1 MKNKYFR
8 DIKLEEPII
17 INGSK
22 VIYENGVVKTIL
34 SEEIKKTGYMSV
46 EDAKQL
52 TIAAVTKIYQM
63 NGDIDN
69 SAKWLEEVKTIFH

>member
-1 MKNKYFR
+1 MKDKYFR

-22 VIYENGVVKTIL
+22 VIYENGDVKTIL

-46 EDAKQL
+46 EDARL
-52 TIAAVTKIYQM
+52 LCHAHITKIYQM

-69 SAKWLEEVKTIFH
+69 HHM

>member
-1 MKNKYFR
+1 MKDKYFR

-22 VIYENGVVKTIL
+22 VIYENGDVKTIL
-34 SEEIKKTGYMSV
+34 SEEVKKTGYMSV

-69 SAKWLEEVKTIFH
+69 SAK